1 MDGIGRGISPKTVL
15 LTERLIDFSVNVI
28 DVVEALPENR
38 LGNHI
43 GSQLLRSGSS
53 PAPNYAEAVSAE
65 SRRDFIHKLGVAL
78 KELRE
83 THVWRRIVRRK
94 ALMTNTALLE
104 KVLNE
109 CNELIAIFAAS
120 VATAK
125 KNI

>member
-1 MDGIGRGISPKTVL
+1 MEGIGRGVSSQAAL
-15 LTERLIDFSVNVI
+15 LTERLIDFAVGVI
-28 DVVEALPENR
+28 DIVDALPENR

-53 PAPNYAEAVSAE
+53 PAPNYAEAISAE
-65 SRRDFIHKLGVAL
+65 SRRDFIHKVGVAL

-83 THVWRRIVRRK
+83 THVWLTIARRK
-94 ALMTNTALLE
+94 TLVMNTELLGR
-104 KVLNE
+104 VLNE

-125 KNI
+125 KNL

>member
-1 MDGIGRGISPKTVL
+1 MASTGRGVSSKTAL
-15 LTERLIDFSVNVI
+15 LTERLIGFAVTII
-28 DVVEALPENR
+28 DIVETLPDNR

-43 GSQLLRSGSS
+43 RAQLLRPGSS

-65 SRRDFIHKLGVAL
+65 SRKDFIHKLGVAL

-83 THVWRRIVRRK
+83 THVWLCIIKRK
-94 ALMTNTALLE
+94 QLITKRDLLE
-104 KVLNE
+104 FGLNE

-125 KNI
+125 ENL